1 MTENKALMLD
11 AVVGCLLTWGSVI
24 LLNAVGAADRFQGVA
39 AMLGLVITSFM
50 VGVIGEHYRR
60 KAIAEG
66 KDPDDRF
73 K

>member
-1 MTENKALMLD
+1 MTENKALLLD
-11 AVVGCLLTWGSVI
+11 AVIGCVLTWGSVI
-24 LLNAVGAADRFQGVA
+24 LLNALGAADRFQGVA
-39 AMLGLVITSFM
+39 AMLGLVITSFL
-50 VGVIGEHYRR
+50 VGVIGDHYRR